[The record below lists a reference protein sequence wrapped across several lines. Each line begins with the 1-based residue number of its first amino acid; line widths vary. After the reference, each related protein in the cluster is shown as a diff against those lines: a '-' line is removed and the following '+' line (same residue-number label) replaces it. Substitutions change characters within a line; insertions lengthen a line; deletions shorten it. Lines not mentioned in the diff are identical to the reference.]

1 MSEIDKTSLG
11 WVGYLV
17 MCVCHGL
24 NEESAERNWPLN
36 EENWTS
42 AAKAIEAEVIRRYT
56 ALHGQPEEAQEFK
69 PPRYG
74 NFLEVTR
81 DLCR

>member
-24 NEESAERNWPLN
+24 TEESAERNWCLN
-36 EENWTS
+36 EGNWTS
-42 AAKAIEAEVIRRYT
+42 VAKAIEAEVIRRYT
-56 ALHGQPEEAQEFK
+56 ACQPEEAAPPK
-69 PPRYG
+69 PRYG